1 VKISKKH
8 SLEVSVP
15 LRDLSQFLKA
25 PFLRNDVLSLFSFS
39 MILEIAAVIGICL
52 VIWYALSW
60 AFVKLGR
67 RAGVSRAQLI
77 AIRKGIRV
85 LTLVLAVAG
94 ILNVVG
100 LESQFE
106 LLTIGGIGVLLVSL
120 SLQGFLS
127 SVFYGFL
134 AFSQDTIR
142 LGDVVEVSGAGKGRV
157 VRVALRN
164 IWIKTDA
171 GALVVIDN
179 TRLEHGR
186 LWNYSAVERLE
197 KHFDSKSSI
206 S

>member
-1 VKISKKH
+1 LI
-8 SLEVSVP
+8 
-15 LRDLSQFLKA
+15 
-25 PFLRNDVLSLFSFS
+25 VLFQFSFS
-39 MILEIAAVIGICL
+39 TILELTAVIGICL

-60 AFVKLGR
+60 AFIKLGR

-85 LTLVLAVAG
+85 LTLVVGIAG

-100 LESQFE
+100 LESQLE
-106 LLTIGGIGVLLVSL
+106 LLTLGGIGALVVSL
-120 SLQGFLS
+120 SLTGLVS
-127 SVFYGFL
+127 SMVYGFL

-142 LGDVVEVSGAGKGRV
+142 LGDVVEVAGAGKGRV

-164 IWIKTDA
+164 IWIKTDT
-171 GALVVIDN
+171 GGVVVIDN

-186 LWNYSAVERLE
+186 LWNYSAAERLE

-206 S
+206 T